1 VFSVIIPAHNESAVI
16 ERCLRALLNG
26 LPDGTGEL
34 IVVCNGCKD
43 DTAEI
48 ARRFAGVKVIELE
61 VASKIAALNAGDE
74 AASGYPRA
82 YVDADIELTGAD
94 LMIALEQFNKQGVGI
109 VAPRLHINLSNSS
122 VPVKAFYR
130 IWMSLP
136 YFADRQMVGSGVFIL
151 SESGRRRFAA
161 FPEVIAD
168 DGYARAM
175 FEKQERL
182 TAEGC
187 SFTVFAPKTLAD
199 LIKIKTRVRFGN
211 MELNMKF
218 PNLKAGNDNSP
229 GALLSVVAGR
239 PWLLPAAVLYAYV
252 QWQTRRNAA
261 KRMAMADFTTWER
274 DDSSRA

>member
-1 VFSVIIPAHNESAVI
+1 VFSVIIPAHNESTVI
-16 ERCLRALLNG
+16 ERCLRALLKG
-26 LPDGTGEL
+26 LPEGAAEI

-48 ARRFAGVKVIELE
+48 ARRFTGVTVIELE

-94 LMIALEQFNKQGVGI
+94 LMLSLEQFDKPGVEI
-109 VAPRLHINLSNSS
+109 VAPRLHINLANSS
-122 VPVKAFYR
+122 GPVKAFYR

-136 YFADRQMVGSGVFIL
+136 YFTDRQMVGSGVFIL
-151 SESGRRRFAA
+151 SESGRRRFGT

-182 TAEGC
+182 TADNC

-211 MELNMKF
+211 MELNLKF
-218 PNLKAGNDNSP
+218 PNLKAGSENSP
-229 GALLSVVAGR
+229 GSLLSVVASR

-261 KRMAMADFTTWER
+261 KRMVLADFSTWER